1 MSTNKIVS
9 EARSWLGTPWHHMG
23 DEHAVAIKG
32 VCVDCAMLLVEVFKA
47 AGLVPLGF
55 DPRPYSMQWHLHR
68 DEEAFLGWLKDLAD
82 EVDAPEIGDVVVWK
96 FGRAYSHGGIVVGAN
111 GEIIHAYRD
120 GKVVT
125 LGHVSEGLLA
135 AQPSKF
141 FRVRGL

>member
-68 DEEAFLGWLKDLAD
+68 DEVSIHTPRAG
-82 EVDAPEIGDVVVWK
+82 
-96 FGRAYSHGGIVVGAN
+96 GRPLNHKVNNNQPHKMVSAN
-111 GEIIHAYRD
+111 DRAKE
-120 GKVVT
+120 
-125 LGHVSEGLLA
+125 
-135 AQPSKF
+135 
-141 FRVRGL
+141 